1 MHRHRV
7 VLLGIAWLGLAPGV
21 WAEDETTGLRDPS
34 EMSVEERTVIMQRMN
49 DYNGCVYKEAM
60 ARVEKLPD
68 IRQAADEGMGACQGA
83 LDKLRETIEGYR
95 FTPAFAE
102 QFVHHAQNRVVKMLL
117 PELSMRKGGQ

>member
-1 MHRHRV
+1 MHRYRV
-7 VLLGIAWLGLAPGV
+7 ALLGIASLGLSQGV
-21 WAEDETTGLRDPS
+21 WAEDEATGLRDPS

-83 LDKLRETIEGYR
+83 LDKLGETIEGYR